1 MKYFSAQF
9 ILTNS
14 GPPLKRSLIKADDDG
29 TILSVENTEG
39 NLKETR
45 AVEFYN
51 GIIIPGF
58 VNCHCHLELSHLKGA
73 IPKGTGLAGFLTLL
87 QNIRN
92 NDPDVILSSVI
103 SADKELYR
111 EGVELCA
118 DICNDKVTFTVKM
131 KSPVRYLNLLEVFAT
146 DPGKAAGRMSEII
159 RLSEDSEKDGLPYF
173 IVPHTVYTV
182 SLPLFRLL
190 REKTNENRVTSIHF
204 METKGEDTFVSD
216 HSGPLMDSLLKAG
229 MLPKELHTPESCV
242 SAILN
247 EVTPSGS
254 LILVH
259 NTYTDRST
267 IKAIQKRK
275 NTYWCLCPDSNKY
288 IENKLPPVDLL
299 TSEGC
304 DIVIGTDSLAS
315 NTRLSIISEL
325 KTIQENFPAFGLEE
339 IIRWATL
346 NGAKALGEDQNY
358 GKIEPGMRPGLLLL
372 ENVDLINFKLLPETS
387 LTRLL

>member
-45 AVEFYN
+45 SVEFYN

-73 IPKGTGLAGFLTLL
+73 IPKGTGLAGFLSLL

-92 NDPDVILSSVI
+92 NDPDVILSAVI

-118 DICNDKVTFTVKM
+118 DICNDKVTFTVKK

-146 DPGKAAGRMSEII
+146 DPEKATGRMSEII
-159 RLSEDSEKDGLPYF
+159 RLSEDSEKYGLPYS

-229 MLPKELHTPESCV
+229 MLPKVLSTPESCV

-259 NTYTDRST
+259 NTYTDRPT
-267 IKAIQKRK
+267 IKAIQERK

-325 KTIQENFPAFGLEE
+325 KTLQENFPAFGLEE
-339 IIRWATL
+339 IIRWATI

-372 ENVDLINFKLLPETS
+372 ENVDLVNFKLLPETS
-387 LTRLL
+387 VTRLL

>member
-45 AVEFYN
+45 SVEFYN

-73 IPKGTGLAGFLTLL
+73 IPQGTGLAGFLTLL

-92 NDPDVILSSVI
+92 NNPDVILSSVI

-118 DICNDKVTFTVKM
+118 DICNDKVTFTVKK
-131 KSPVRYLNLLEVFAT
+131 KSHIRYLNLLEVFAT
-146 DPGKAAGRMSEII
+146 DPEKAASRMSEII

-204 METKGEDTFVSD
+204 METKGEDTFVSH
-216 HSGPLMDSLLKAG
+216 HSGPLMDSLAKGG
-229 MLPKELHTPESCV
+229 MLSKVLFTPESCV

-275 NTYWCLCPDSNKY
+275 NTYWCLCPGSNKY

-315 NTRLSIISEL
+315 NNRLSIISEL
-325 KTIQENFPAFGLEE
+325 KTLQESFPAFGLEE
-339 IIRWATL
+339 IIRWATI